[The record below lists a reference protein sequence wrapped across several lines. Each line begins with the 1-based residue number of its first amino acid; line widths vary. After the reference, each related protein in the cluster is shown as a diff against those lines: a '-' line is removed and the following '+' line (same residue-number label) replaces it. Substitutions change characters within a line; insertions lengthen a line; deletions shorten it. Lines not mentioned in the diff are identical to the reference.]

1 MYPSKK
7 LVPYVLKKKQTDTL
21 IIYKFSFFLTN
32 GGKGVWELSQGEQA
46 DETLS
51 ENGFVVDGLYETED
65 IIYAQI
71 DETKTNM
78 NSFYTWAETKKEDCW
93 RTFHLCVDATS
104 NKSWFHS
111 GQLETTF
118 EGSSLTPQSLFSTL
132 LSLKT

>member
-71 DETKTNM
+71 NKA
-78 NSFYTWAETKKEDCW
+78 SFD
-93 RTFHLCVDATS
+93 L
-104 NKSWFHS
+104 
-111 GQLETTF
+111 
-118 EGSSLTPQSLFSTL
+118 SSVP
-132 LSLKT
+132 